1 MIWPI
6 YASLLAL
13 LFVGLSIRTLRLRR
27 RLRIAVGDGG
37 SPLLLRAM
45 RVHANC
51 AEYVP
56 LGMLLIV
63 GAETVGTSPLMVH
76 GLGSALFIGRLLHA
90 YGVSQEREVYAFR
103 VTGMTLTFTCY
114 LTASLFILRRHLL
127 K

>member
-13 LFVGLSIRTLRLRR
+13 LFVSLSIRTLRLRR
-27 RLRIAVGDGG
+27 RLRVAVGDGG

-56 LGMLLIV
+56 LGLLLII
-63 GAETVGTSPLMVH
+63 GAETVGAAPLMVH
-76 GLGSALFIGRLLHA
+76 GLGSALLAGRLLHA
-90 YGVSQEREVYAFR
+90 FGVSQEREVYAFR
-103 VTGMTLTFTCY
+103 VTGMALTFTCY
-114 LTASLFILRRHLL
+114 LTASLLILGRSLL